1 MLNNFKNWIQTTA
14 SSITPIIHQTNHSSS
29 TTNIKNFGLNQNNK
43 FNSSTSAIN
52 YLKPKSNHHNNENNN
67 NNNNKIN
74 NRNNNFNSEIDLS
87 YLSFEEKAHIEI
99 VLKKA
104 QEDL

>member
-14 SSITPIIHQTNHSSS
+14 NIIPPIIHQNNHSNS
-29 TTNIKNFGLNQNNK
+29 TTNIKNCGFNQANNLN
-43 FNSSTSAIN
+43 NSTLAIN
-52 YLKPKSNHHNNENNN
+52 YLKPNSKQY
-67 NNNNKIN
+67 NNK